1 MNQPTAQ
8 TSDTCILDYG
18 FDLDEACSL
27 INLTV
32 VAIDNQS
39 EPPSIQEIGIICG
52 VLTVN
57 DEVELVI
64 KFLDELRQY
73 IKAEFVEQ
81 LKILKA

>member
-1 MNQPTAQ
+1 MNQPITQA
-8 TSDTCILDYG
+8 SDPFSIDFG

-27 INLTV
+27 LNLTV
-32 VAIDNQS
+32 VAINNES
-39 EPPSIQEIGIICG
+39 NPPSITEIGIICG

-73 IKAEFVEQ
+73 IKSEFVAQ
-81 LKILKA
+81 LKIIKD